1 MEKNNYT
8 EIVDH
13 IQVLRN
19 IHFLA
24 AWFPRSTQELQSW
37 NFNRK
42 RAQSIKSNHLHCLP
56 YKVFRKIIFS
66 NSNVSLFQ
74 LIIFSLLHTVHD
86 RAIVSCSIVKYICP
100 IALLRVLT
108 CSVLPAIVLVVVV
121 LTFHKTTKQNHSKP
135 PLERIVWKQQQTSSR
150 WRKSSITFGR
160 LKERAM
166 ERKSTRTGG
175 LPFLHCPKMH
185 SIHPECLAQPVHR
198 LLRSVGN
205 KNKPTGK

>member
-1 MEKNNYT
+1 MISSKHARTSKLKFQQKACAKY
-8 EIVDH
+8 
-13 IQVLRN
+13 
-19 IHFLA
+19 
-24 AWFPRSTQELQSW
+24 
-37 NFNRK
+37 
-42 RAQSIKSNHLHCLP
+42 KSNHLHCLP

-86 RAIVSCSIVKYICP
+86 GAIVSCSIVKYICP

-166 ERKSTRTGG
+166 ERKKYTYQRVAIFA
-175 LPFLHCPKMH
+175 LPQNAFNTPRVPCTA
-185 SIHPECLAQPVHR
+185 SASFASFGWQ
-198 LLRSVGN
+198 
-205 KNKPTGK
+205 